1 MAPSIEILEYD
12 ETIDVD
18 ALHSWSAPNV
28 ATSPLDP
35 SDLDGRQSAS
45 KLGSCTL
52 GRFDADRTNAPYSR
66 TSSNFTTSLSVC
78 GNLATQIRRVEQKFD
93 KKLNYILALLGDK
106 PQRHHDHADVADSNI
121 CNDYTSGIPVLQ
133 LRNRAEHH
141 KPAASGSLPADSQSL
156 SNNIEFEE
164 EVEELGE
171 KDLLDDCS
179 YTEERQ
185 PPPGVESL
193 IQEVL

>member
-1 MAPSIEILEYD
+1 MEENIPYRSNTSHDDTIATAHQSHIKASQKLFPYENQQVHDYLASSIEVLDYD
-12 ETIDVD
+12 ETVDVD

-28 ATSPLDP
+28 VTSPLDP
-35 SDLDGRQSAS
+35 SDLDGKQSAS
-45 KLGSCTL
+45 NLGSSTL
-52 GRFDADRTNAPYSR
+52 GGFDADGTYAPYRR
-66 TSSNFTTSLSVC
+66 TSNNFTTSPC
-78 GNLATQIRRVEQKFD
+78 
-93 KKLNYILALLGDK
+93 
-106 PQRHHDHADVADSNI
+106 
-121 CNDYTSGIPVLQ
+121 VLQ